1 MSSPSTN
8 GYYDSHALA
17 AQDTSTGSKRAYGQ
31 SFDTSQ
37 MDAPLRQGA
46 RPAETPYVS
55 SIEASLTDDEG
66 EFEEDAMQYRRA
78 DGSQRLRKMPLGV

>member
-1 MSSPSTN
+1 
-8 GYYDSHALA
+8 
-17 AQDTSTGSKRAYGQ
+17 
-31 SFDTSQ
+31 